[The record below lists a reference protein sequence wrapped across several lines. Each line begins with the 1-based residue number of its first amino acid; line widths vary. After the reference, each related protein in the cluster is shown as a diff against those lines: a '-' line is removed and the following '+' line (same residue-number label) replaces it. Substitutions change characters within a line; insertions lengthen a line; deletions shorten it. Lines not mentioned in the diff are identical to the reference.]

1 MRAHLRLIL
10 FVALFL
16 GALNASACPVCFS
29 AKKGSRA
36 AFIGTTVL
44 LSALPFTMATGFVVW
59 YRRKSRELER
69 E

>member
-1 MRAHLRLIL
+1 MRARFIL
-10 FVALFL
+10 FLFLALFL
-16 GALNASACPVCFS
+16 GAMNASACPVCFS

-59 YRRKSRELER
+59 YRRKSRELES